1 MQPELGFHENF
12 SLPLQHL
19 AFSCSSA
26 TIKGMF
32 LSCILSSNKVALIL
46 CVDTKDFVEV
56 CGLYYIS
63 FVFINCKY
71 RHVVICLNKLQP
83 RQTVLLLQ
91 VFEAD

>member
-1 MQPELGFHENF
+1 MQPKLGFHGNF
-12 SLPLQHL
+12 SLPLYNIIL

-32 LSCILSSNKVALIL
+32 LFCILSSNKVALIL

-63 FVFINCKY
+63 I
-71 RHVVICLNKLQP
+71 
-83 RQTVLLLQ
+83 VL
-91 VFEAD
+91 